1 MRGRQKRGPGFRL
14 GPKGAFVARRNKRNI
29 GDEILEGLQAIR
41 DHYAEKITLRTYKI
55 EESPLPE
62 VDAHLIRDTRERLRV
77 SRRVFARQLRVN
89 ERTLEKWEQGRA
101 RPNKQAA
108 ALILLARK
116 FPDTLQRLAQLAA

>member
-1 MRGRQKRGPGFRL
+1 MATKKRSIPPAGTRDIFNEL
-14 GPKGAFVARRNKRNI
+14 M
-29 GDEILEGLQAIR
+29 EGVEAMKAYR
-41 DHYAEKITLRTYKI
+41 EGKITLRTYKM
-55 EESPLPE
+55 EEPSLPE
-62 VDAHLIRDTRERLRV
+62 VDAHLIRQTRERLNV

-108 ALILLARK
+108 TLILLTRK